1 MFKNNENSSE
11 SSKEDRVKFLDISN
25 VSKSPL
31 DDIKNIRYL
40 EKSFGINH
48 AVDFKNKGI
57 IESDEE
63 LVKRRILEK
72 FDLVNL
78 GVEGFINKYF
88 INKYLG
94 F

>member
-63 LVKRRILEK
+63 LVKRRILED
-72 FDLVNL
+72 FDLIDL
-78 GVEGFINKYF
+78 RVEGFINKY
-88 INKYLG
+88 LG

>member
-1 MFKNNENSSE
+1 M
-11 SSKEDRVKFLDISN
+11 
-25 VSKSPL
+25 SKSPL

-78 GVEGFINKYF
+78 GVEGFINKY
-88 INKYLG
+88 LG